1 MPQPLTIRDTH
12 MCHLILQT
20 LTSSFKLT
28 RGSVVLHLI
37 YFVDNEPNELLTLL
51 MDKKFSGTRQGHT
64 RLSSSARNSV
74 FLLTII
80 HILAL
85 LPNIERMVFHWQQIL
100 RPKVTFPYWRSLRF
114 AASSQFSYCSYVFVL
129 LKIVYVSFDC
139 LYLVLKVTL
148 NCKSK
153 F

>member
-64 RLSSSARNSV
+64 RLSSSSRNS
-74 FLLTII
+74 FFSLSII
-80 HILAL
+80 HTLAL
-85 LPNIERMVFHWQQIL
+85 LSNVKRMVFHWQQIL
-100 RPKVTFPYWRSLRF
+100 SPKMTFPFWKTLCF
-114 AASSQFSYCSYVFVL
+114 AASSPFFIAHTSLFCLRLSTSAL
-129 LKIVYVSFDC
+129 IVCIWFWRSP
-139 LYLVLKVTL
+139 
-148 NCKSK
+148 
-153 F
+153 

>member
-1 MPQPLTIRDTH
+1 

-64 RLSSSARNSV
+64 RLSSSSRNSV
-74 FLLTII
+74 FLLSVI

-85 LPNIERMVFHWQQIL
+85 LPNIERMVFH
-100 RPKVTFPYWRSLRF
+100 
-114 AASSQFSYCSYVFVL
+114 
-129 LKIVYVSFDC
+129 
-139 LYLVLKVTL
+139 
-148 NCKSK
+148 
-153 F
+153 